1 MTRIQLRRDTLANF
15 NDLVPV
21 EGEPVYITDTD
32 DFKIGDGV
40 LTVPNLPSFG
50 FSIFPGP
57 NPPADPSTGD
67 TWWNTT
73 LNQFLVFD
81 GTDWVPIGPTDLGIG
96 NRNANTLDITNN
108 IGNDATIPAA
118 TATLAGLL
126 TAARAAII
134 DNIVIPLN
142 FIDTVDFTDN
152 STIPVLTDP
161 PRGAGD
167 AWINIAGT
175 IDTPAA
181 ITPEWQALIVQPN
194 PGPTT
199 CRPGDVVYTNGGTPA
214 TRTLSYIP
222 RFVDTDI
229 DTNTTYEIGAGVN
242 GANVNLNLVGTAT
255 DGTVTTDT
263 ITVEAGNNITFSNV
277 GAGQFAINSTGGG
290 GGGGAS
296 VTIGDTPPA
305 NATEGDLFW
314 DTDDGNGYV
323 FAPNE
328 DGDLTW
334 VPFTATTD
342 GSRFQVPVQAT
353 PPAVR
358 AQGDLFWDTDDG
370 RMYIFVTDAAIVP
383 GGPAWIPASPL

>member
-57 NPPADPSTGD
+57 NPPADPEAGD

-81 GTDWVPIGPTDLGIG
+81 GTNWVPIGPTNLDVG
-96 NRNANTLDITNN
+96 NRTPTTLDVTNN
-108 IGNDATIPAA
+108 VGTDATLPAA
-118 TATLAGLL
+118 TSALAGVM
-126 TAARAAII
+126 TAVQATIVN
-134 DNIVIPLN
+134 NIVSPLN
-142 FIDTVDFTDN
+142 FVGTVN
-152 STIPVLTDP
+152 LN
-161 PRGAGD
+161 D
-167 AWINIAGT
+167 AATVPGNIAGLNPGDAFINVGGT
-175 IDTPAA
+175 IAA
-181 ITPEWQALIVQPN
+181 PIAIDAAWQAVISQPN
-194 PGPTT
+194 PI
-199 CRPGDVVYTNGGTPA
+199 TPA
-214 TRTLSYIP
+214 TCQAGDIVFRNQGSNDFTYI
-222 RFVDTDI
+222 RRILDTDL
-229 DTNTTYEIGAGVN
+229 DDDTTYQINAGIN
-242 GANVNLNLVGTAT
+242 GTNVNLNLVGSDGST
-255 DGTVTTDT
+255 DTVT
-263 ITVEAGNNITFSNV
+263 IEAGNNINFSNV

-290 GGGGAS
+290 TGPGAS
-296 VTIGDTPPA
+296 VTIGSTPPA

-328 DGDLTW
+328 DGDNVW

-358 AQGDLFWDTDDG
+358 AQGDMFWDTDDG
-370 RMYIFVTDAAIVP
+370 RLYIFVTDAAIVP